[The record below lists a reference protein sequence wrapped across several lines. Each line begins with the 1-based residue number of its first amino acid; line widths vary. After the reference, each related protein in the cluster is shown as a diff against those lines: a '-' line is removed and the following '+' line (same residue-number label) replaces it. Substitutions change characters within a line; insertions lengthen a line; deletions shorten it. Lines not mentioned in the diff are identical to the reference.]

1 MDQVQPGEKKKKKK
15 DIGHGHAN
23 EIISPQLKEPL

>member
-1 MDQVQPGEKKKKKK
+1 MDQVQPGEKKKKE
-15 DIGHGHAN
+15 IGHGHAN